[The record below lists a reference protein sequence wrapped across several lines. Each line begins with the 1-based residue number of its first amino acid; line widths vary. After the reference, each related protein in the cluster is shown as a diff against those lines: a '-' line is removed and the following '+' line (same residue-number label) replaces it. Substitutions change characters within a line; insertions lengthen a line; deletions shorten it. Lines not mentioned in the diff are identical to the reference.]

1 MAMTT
6 IQIRMAEKIKNQTEV
21 ALRPMRLNMST
32 AVNMLARQIISQGC
46 IPFQICTTK
55 IPNAETRA
63 VLDEVQQGKN
73 SVGVFKDTGALM
85 RAMDA

>member
-1 MAMTT
+1 MAPKKIHFIDVCMVLF
-6 IQIRMAEKIKNQTEV
+6 QIRTIEIPKTE
-21 ALRPMRLNMST
+21 M
-32 AVNMLARQIISQGC
+32 
-46 IPFQICTTK
+46 
-55 IPNAETRA
+55 RA

>member
-1 MAMTT
+1 MVPKEAHFINVCM
-6 IQIRMAEKIKNQTEV
+6 
-21 ALRPMRLNMST
+21 
-32 AVNMLARQIISQGC
+32 
-46 IPFQICTTK
+46 IPFQIRTTE
-55 IPNAETRA
+55 ISNAETRA